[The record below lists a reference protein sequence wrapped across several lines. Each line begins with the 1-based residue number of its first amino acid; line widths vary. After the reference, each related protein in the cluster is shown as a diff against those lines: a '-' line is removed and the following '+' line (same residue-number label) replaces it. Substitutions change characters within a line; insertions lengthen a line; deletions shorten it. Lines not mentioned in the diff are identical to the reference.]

1 MVLKISGKNVD
12 IGQALRTRIDATVTD
27 AVKKYFSGGYSGHI
41 TVTKGG
47 RGFETEC
54 ALHLDSGMIF
64 EARGAAGDAHASFDQ
79 AAERLEKRLRRYK
92 RRLKDHKKGGS
103 AADGFPM
110 MPDDASTFVLA
121 APHEDEE
128 IAEDYSPVIVA
139 ETKTPILT
147 LSVSAAVMELDRTEV
162 PVVVFRNSSHGKVN
176 VVFRRPDG
184 HFGWI
189 DPVLNEGAGSG
200 DI

>member
-12 IGQALRTRIDATVTD
+12 IGQALRTRIDATVSD
-27 AVKKYFSGGYSGHI
+27 AVKKYFNGGYSGHI

-54 ALHLDSGMIF
+54 AVHLDTGMIF
-64 EARGAAGDAHASFDQ
+64 EARGSAGDAHASFDL

-92 RRLKDHKKGGS
+92 RRLKDHKKY
-103 AADGFPM
+103 AAQPEVPTM
-110 MPDDASTFVLA
+110 DDASAFVLR
-121 APHEDEE
+121 APDEDEE
-128 IAEDYSPVIVA
+128 IGEDYSPAIVA
-139 ETKTPILT
+139 ETRTPILT

-162 PVVVFRNSSHGKVN
+162 PVVVFRNSSHGNVN

-189 DPVLNEGAGSG
+189 DPVLNEGATSE
-200 DI
+200 I

>member
-54 ALHLDSGMIF
+54 ALHLDTGMVF
-64 EARGAAGDAHASFDQ
+64 EARGSAADAHASFDQ

-92 RRLKDHKKGGS
+92 RRLKDHKKNFGS
-103 AADGFPM
+103 A
-110 MPDDASTFVLA
+110 DDIPLPGDATAFVLE
-121 APHEDEE
+121 APDEDEE
-128 IAEDYSPVIVA
+128 IGEDYAPAIVA
-139 ETKTPILT
+139 ETKTPIRT
-147 LSVSAAVMELDRTEV
+147 LSVSAAVMELDRTDV
-162 PVVVFRNSSHGKVN
+162 PVVVFRNSKHGAVN

-189 DPVLNEGAGSG
+189 DPVLNEAGE
-200 DI
+200 I

>member
-27 AVKKYFSGGYSGHI
+27 AVKKYFNGGYSGHV

-64 EARGAAGDAHASFDQ
+64 EARGSAGDAHASFDQ

-92 RRLKDHKKGGS
+92 RRLKDHKKGS
-103 AADGFPM
+103 AAGDGM
-110 MPDDASTFVLA
+110 MLSDDASAFVLA
-121 APHEDEE
+121 APDEDEE
-128 IAEDYSPVIVA
+128 IGEDYAPAIVA
-139 ETKTPILT
+139 ETRTPILT

-162 PVVVFRNSSHGKVN
+162 PVVVFRNSSHGAVN

-189 DPVLNEGAGSG
+189 DPVLNEA
-200 DI
+200 DKI

>member
-12 IGQALRTRIDATVTD
+12 IGQALRTRIDATVSD
-27 AVKKYFSGGYSGHI
+27 AVKKYFNGGYSGHI

-54 ALHLDSGMIF
+54 AVHLDTGMVF
-64 EARGAAGDAHASFDQ
+64 EARGSAGDAHASFDQ

-92 RRLKDHKKGGS
+92 RRLKDHKKHS
-103 AADGFPM
+103 APQ
-110 MPDDASTFVLA
+110 PEVLA
-121 APHEDEE
+121 AEDASAFVLQAPNEDEE
-128 IAEDYSPVIVA
+128 IGEDYSPAIVA
-139 ETKTPILT
+139 ETRTPILT

-162 PVVVFRNSSHGKVN
+162 PVVVFRNSSHGNVN

-189 DPVLNEGAGSG
+189 DPVLNEGATRE
-200 DI
+200 I

>member
-12 IGQALRTRIDATVTD
+12 IGQALRTRIDATVSD
-27 AVKKYFSGGYSGHI
+27 AVKKYFNGGYSGHI

-54 ALHLDSGMIF
+54 AIHLDTGMIF
-64 EARGAAGDAHASFDQ
+64 EARGSAGDAHASFDL

-92 RRLKDHKKGGS
+92 RRLKDHKKNTAQPEVLAGV
-103 AADGFPM
+103 
-110 MPDDASTFVLA
+110 DASAFVLQ
-121 APHEDEE
+121 APDEDEE
-128 IAEDYSPVIVA
+128 IGEDYSPAIVA
-139 ETKTPILT
+139 ETRTPIQT

-162 PVVVFRNSSHGKVN
+162 PVVVFRNASHGNVN

-189 DPVLNEGAGSG
+189 DPVLNEAAAPGE
-200 DI
+200 I

>member
-27 AVKKYFSGGYSGHI
+27 AVKKYFSGGYSGHV

-54 ALHLDSGMIF
+54 ALHLDTGMVF
-64 EARGAAGDAHASFDQ
+64 EARGSAGDAHASFDQ

-92 RRLKDHKKGGS
+92 RRLKDHKKGG
-103 AADGFPM
+103 AHADDMPM
-110 MPDDASTFVLA
+110 PGDATAFVLE

-128 IAEDYSPVIVA
+128 IGEDYSPAIVA
-139 ETKTPILT
+139 ETRTPILT

-162 PVVVFRNSSHGKVN
+162 PVVVFRNASHGAVN

-189 DPVLNEGAGSG
+189 DPVLNEGSAGK
-200 DI
+200 I